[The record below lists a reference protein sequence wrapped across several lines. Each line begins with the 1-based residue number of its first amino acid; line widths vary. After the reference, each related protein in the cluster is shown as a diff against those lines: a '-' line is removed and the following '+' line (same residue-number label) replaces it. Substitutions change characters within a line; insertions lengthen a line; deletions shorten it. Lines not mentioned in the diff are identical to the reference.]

1 MNKYQPTISGHALV
15 LGGSGG
21 IGSEIVKALVANG
34 IQTISFTYGRN
45 KAAADRLVEELT
57 TQGVKTYTAPI
68 DQSDE
73 QSVNNFLEEAVVHMG
88 EEISVAIN
96 AIGISPNTPLE
107 EQTIE
112 EWREVFE
119 INLFGCFSST
129 RAIANRMRA
138 KGTEGSITLITST
151 NGVNSHSQISLH
163 YDCSKAAQ
171 ILMMRGIAEYYATN
185 KIRTNGVA
193 PGWINTKMNDT
204 LPADERAKE
213 MAKIWTGRFA
223 EPHEIATVVVTLAG
237 TTGSYIWGQNIMV
250 DGGYR

>member
-119 INLFGCFSST
+119 INLFGKV
-129 RAIANRMRA
+129 A
-138 KGTEGSITLITST
+138 L
-151 NGVNSHSQISLH
+151 
-163 YDCSKAAQ
+163 CS
-171 ILMMRGIAEYYATN
+171 
-185 KIRTNGVA
+185 
-193 PGWINTKMNDT
+193 
-204 LPADERAKE
+204 
-213 MAKIWTGRFA
+213 
-223 EPHEIATVVVTLAG
+223 
-237 TTGSYIWGQNIMV
+237 
-250 DGGYR
+250 